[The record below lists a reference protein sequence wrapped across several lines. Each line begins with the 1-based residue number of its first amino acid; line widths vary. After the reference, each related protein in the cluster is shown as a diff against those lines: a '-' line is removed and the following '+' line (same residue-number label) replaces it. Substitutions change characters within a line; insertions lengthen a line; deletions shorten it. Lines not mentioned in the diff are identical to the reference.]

1 MAEWMGDSDWF
12 IFVNSWSWSS
22 ESYRYRIQA
31 FENLKKR
38 KKNLCNDILF
48 DFYHMQIYK
57 HFSCGHPWF
66 SVGNSWWNYCI
77 LLLNNYTSWIF
88 NFSSLGAP
96 RLLQAIASDGV
107 IPFLNVFGVTTKR
120 GEPFRA
126 LLLTALISELGILV
140 ANLDMVAPIITM

>member
-1 MAEWMGDSDWF
+1 MNGWF
-12 IFVNSWSWSS
+12 WLVHFCQLLELVFRVLQVQNSGIW
-22 ESYRYRIQA
+22 E
-31 FENLKKR
+31 FKKR
-38 KKNLCNDILF
+38 KENLCNDILF